1 MSNNT
6 EELLDWLVAL
16 DIQHYKTEKF
26 PDYKPSGASHFYLLG
41 SPERFTSEDIINIYS
56 NTANDELTKRWNF
69 AIIDKKQ
76 K

>member
-6 EELLDWLVAL
+6 EDILDWLVAL
-16 DIQHYKTEKF
+16 DIQHYKTEEF
-26 PDYKPSGASHFYLLG
+26 PDYKPNGASHFYLLG
-41 SPERFTSEDIINIYS
+41 SPERFTSEDIINIYN
-56 NTANDELTKRWNF
+56 NTASNKLMKRWNF